1 MLDRFPNMP
10 VFEPGWV
17 WLVGAGPGDPGL
29 LTLLAAHALSSADV
43 VIYDALVDE
52 GPDLGAQPGHLL
64 RGQEHIVADL
74 TNGARALFIP
84 EVLTQA
90 TGDRRDVGHDLVELE
105 DGPRE
110 RDRALVAEGV
120 ARELEVREA
129 RRAGRRGASTPCSW
143 SRRSLRMPLT

>member
-52 GPDLGAQPGHLL
+52 GVLKLASEDIELSIRAS
-64 RGQEHIVADL
+64 VAVNHHPNSV
-74 TNGARALFIP
+74 TS
-84 EVLTQA
+84 
-90 TGDRRDVGHDLVELE
+90 HY
-105 DGPRE
+105 
-110 RDRALVAEGV
+110 
-120 ARELEVREA
+120 
-129 RRAGRRGASTPCSW
+129 ASLNWQGLASGYCA
-143 SRRSLRMPLT
+143 